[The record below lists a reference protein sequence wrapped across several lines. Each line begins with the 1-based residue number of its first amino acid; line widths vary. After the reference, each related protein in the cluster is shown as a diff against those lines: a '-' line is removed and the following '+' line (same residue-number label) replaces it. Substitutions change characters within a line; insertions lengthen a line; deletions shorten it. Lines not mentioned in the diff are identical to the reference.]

1 MQLTTEN
8 TKEFIEFW
16 NNNKPEKFVHP
27 MYEGIAN
34 VILDYLD
41 QAEYQLTLEDNKVTV
56 FDQQTNEELGEY
68 TPEKLFWKAR
78 LLIESNDKG
87 SRSSTNHY
95 NNLLDIFANKELSP
109 KEYKEQIRDELQNY
123 YLTKKCF
130 NINDELK
137 WNSIDYTTKNWI
149 EIENTYYE
157 YEETRGFLSIGDSL
171 TDLEDEYG
179 ENNFPEKAVE
189 DGKLKIF
196 DVYANDVEGYLRE
209 NHQLKDSEEINEL
222 LWDYEYHTK
231 DVLKY
236 YILKIDNEQL
246 EVLTNIVDSQNI
258 NLESLRNISFEDI
271 YNKIDKS
278 KLNEIQLEELNKIK
292 EELSKPTVEIF
303 KQSFDSFIMSL
314 SEAAS
319 KSIQKDLENIKAKA
333 LYVFN
338 VDNNE
343 YTVVSKR
350 DSENP
355 FMIHKYYPENETG
368 GLHHGSYDIDT
379 YENAEKIAA
388 NRLINEQKE
397 KYELINFIAG
407 TREEEFNL
415 ELKNELSSVFDYLN
429 NYLFGQKDQIE
440 LVDVKAYQ
448 YEGPSG
454 KLKVLIEYKG
464 NCREDDLFNFLHD
477 EEVNGQD
484 GYDYEINGYKIDLNP
499 IKAEKSGTI
508 SEYLAMLKNI
518 EENWPEVNKLINEQ
532 KENVMYKKIHTRDS
546 DGVESWTEYD
556 NKGKEI
562 HYKESEGV

>member
-319 KSIQKDLENIKAKA
+319 KSIQKDLENIKSLIGEKA
-333 LYVFN
+333 
-338 VDNNE
+338 
-343 YTVVSKR
+343 R
-350 DSENP
+350 
-355 FMIHKYYPENETG
+355 
-368 GLHHGSYDIDT
+368 
-379 YENAEKIAA
+379 
-388 NRLINEQKE
+388 
-397 KYELINFIAG
+397 
-407 TREEEFNL
+407 
-415 ELKNELSSVFDYLN
+415 
-429 NYLFGQKDQIE
+429 
-440 LVDVKAYQ
+440 
-448 YEGPSG
+448 
-454 KLKVLIEYKG
+454 
-464 NCREDDLFNFLHD
+464 
-477 EEVNGQD
+477 
-484 GYDYEINGYKIDLNP
+484 
-499 IKAEKSGTI
+499 
-508 SEYLAMLKNI
+508 
-518 EENWPEVNKLINEQ
+518 
-532 KENVMYKKIHTRDS
+532 
-546 DGVESWTEYD
+546 
-556 NKGKEI
+556 
-562 HYKESEGV
+562 